1 MEQRNELD
9 FLYQVV
15 CSSADIKSNPLYN
28 DYKTVRDKMEK
39 VYYDEFKKANPD
51 YTPLDFDEFKEMI
64 YELCDLYAKD
74 AFAKGIAFITNLN
87 RQVSQHQNNE
97 FDY

>member
-9 FLYQVV
+9 FLYQAV
-15 CSSADIKSNPLYN
+15 CSGADVKTNPLYEEF
-28 DYKTVRDKMEK
+28 KSVRDKMEK
-39 VYYDEFKKANPD
+39 VYIGEFKKANPD
-51 YTPLDFDEFKEMI
+51 YTPLAFDDFKEMI

-87 RQVSQHQNNE
+87 RQVSQHQNSE